1 MITSRQPRGAMLT
14 AMVLGLGVAVSV
26 GVLPWDLS
34 AIDTPTALARSW
46 ARFCEF
52 LFAFGTPDLSA
63 DTLTTAG
70 TLMLDTLSTALLG
83 VALGLLLAYP
93 LALGAC
99 RAITVGEDPRRWPW
113 HAFRRLA
120 LEACRLALDVLR
132 GVPDFAWALVLA
144 NFTGIGTPTGVLA
157 IAISVAGIL
166 GKILSEQ
173 WDHQDPVLYASLRST
188 GAGRLQT
195 FLYGLQPLAS
205 RSMLSFLLMRTEC
218 AIRNSSVIGVIA
230 GGGLGAGLWDAF
242 KDSRYDQVVTLL
254 LAMLVLTAGADVI
267 ANFLRYQLR
276 VDPNHPRASRN
287 RSAREST
294 RRRVLGGGFCLALVV
309 GSTAWQWPA
318 LQNLAS
324 ELSRLEV
331 DYAVDFASRLL
342 WSPDLSAT
350 GVAARESVV
359 PLAVALLTTFAAVLL
374 ASALSYPGSVAFQV
388 HSDRFLGEH
397 LTWPA
402 RCRRWLAVMIT
413 RGLGLLWRGIPEV
426 AWVLILGAF
435 FRQGLLAGVIAV
447 ALHSAGVL
455 LRVFVE
461 TIDNVPYRR
470 LEQVSG
476 ARRAQVFAYAALP
489 AAAPEWKAY
498 AFFQFEVNLRM
509 GIVLGMVGAG
519 GLGEAFDGNLRYF
532 RLERASTFLWMMV
545 LLTVFVDRLSRHL
558 QLRRTRC

>member
-1 MITSRQPRGAMLT
+1 MTASRQPRAT
-14 AMVLGLGVAVSV
+14 TWATLGLGIGVTASIS
-26 GVLPWDLS
+26 VLPWDLS
-34 AIDTPTALARSW
+34 AIDSPAALARSW
-46 ARFCEF
+46 ARFAEF
-52 LFAFGTPDLSA
+52 LSAFGTPDLSA
-63 DTLTTAG
+63 DTLTTAAR
-70 TLMLDTLSTALLG
+70 LMLDTLSTALLG
-83 VALGLLLAYP
+83 VTLGLLLAYP

-99 RAITVGEDPRRWPW
+99 RAIAIGEDPPRWPW
-113 HAFRRLA
+113 HPFRRLA
-120 LEACRLALDVLR
+120 LEACRLSLDVLR

-157 IAISVAGIL
+157 IAISVAGML

-173 WDHQDPVLYASLRST
+173 WDHQDPGLYASLRST
-188 GAGRLQT
+188 GAGPLQT
-195 FLYGLQPLAS
+195 FLYGLQPMAS
-205 RSMLSFLLMRTEC
+205 RSMLSFLLMRAEC

-242 KDSRYDQVVTLL
+242 KDSRYDEVVTLL

-276 VDPNHPRASRN
+276 VDPNHPRAAGN
-287 RSAREST
+287 RSPAAST
-294 RRRVLGGGFCLALVV
+294 RRRALGVGICLALVV
-309 GSTAWQWPA
+309 GSVAWQWPA
-318 LQNLAS
+318 LQNLAAD
-324 ELSRLEV
+324 LDRLEA

-342 WSPDLSAT
+342 WSPDLTAA
-350 GVAARESVV
+350 GVAAHESVV
-359 PLAVALLTTFAAVLL
+359 PLAVALLTTVAGVLL
-374 ASALSYPGSVAFQV
+374 ASALSYPGSIAFQV
-388 HSDRFLGEH
+388 HSDRFLGEY
-397 LTWPA
+397 LSWPA
-402 RCRRWLAVMIT
+402 RCQRWFAVIAT

-435 FRQGLLAGVIAV
+435 CRQGLLAGVVAV

-461 TIDNVPYRR
+461 TVDNVPYRR

-489 AAAPEWKAY
+489 AAWPDWKAY

-532 RLERASTFLWMMV
+532 RLERASTFLWTMV
-545 LLTVFVDRLSRHL
+545 LLTVLVDRLSRHL
-558 QLRRTRC
+558 QLRRSRC